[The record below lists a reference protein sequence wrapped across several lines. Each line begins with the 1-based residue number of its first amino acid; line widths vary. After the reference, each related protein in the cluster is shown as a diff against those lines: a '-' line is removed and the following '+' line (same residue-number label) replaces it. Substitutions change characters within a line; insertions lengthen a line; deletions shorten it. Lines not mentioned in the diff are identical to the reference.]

1 MQEALKTLGWS
12 QEEACEAVQLAT
24 NIASRYN
31 IRGSNK
37 EDTEKLA
44 YEPLFEAAKEWVGGK
59 SQTGEG
65 DFKSYASTFIRN
77 FLNKEYNKA
86 KKDSEKVVDLP
97 PSEEASESVLVNW
110 FKDHLRL
117 PYLGSHPPGVMTS
130 VRRREILDVLEPVIA
145 MLEPREQV
153 ILEKVALGMSFTEIG
168 EQERPQISKQRVSQI
183 LDRIRDKLKP
193 ELKKR
198 GVIGVGTKGDLRS

>member
-1 MQEALKTLGWS
+1 MQEALVTLGLS
-12 QEEACEAVQLAT
+12 QQEAVEALQSAAK
-24 NIASRYN
+24 IASKYKL
-31 IRGSNK
+31 RGYSK

-77 FLNKEYNKA
+77 FLNNEYNKA
-86 KKDSEKVVDLP
+86 KKDSEKVADLP
-97 PSEEASESVLVNW
+97 PGEEVSESVLVKW

-117 PYLGSHPPGVMTS
+117 PYLGSHYPGVLTS
-130 VRRREILDVLEPVIA
+130 VRRREILEVLEPVIA
-145 MLEPREQV
+145 KLEPREQV
-153 ILEKVALGMSFTEIG
+153 ILEKVALGKSFTEIG
-168 EQERPQISKQRVSQI
+168 EEERPQISKQRVSQI

-198 GVIGVGTKGDLRS
+198 HVIGVGTKGDLRS